1 MSQLQIWLAIA
12 GGVVLIVLVA
22 HNAWNNRK
30 NQPRQADPLITEA
43 EREALVGTM
52 GNHMGTSGS
61 FDDSR
66 HPTEGRSEPGFDD
79 HTSDAAELT
88 DDNPQVQALDARLQA
103 SVSRPILLLDA
114 LIDVIATMELDSPIS
129 GDAALAA
136 LPPTRRVGSKAM
148 ILEGLH
154 VESGEYEAVRAG
166 QRYSAFQMGI
176 QLANRQGA
184 LNDLEFSEFVVK
196 TSAFAEAMGTTPEF
210 PDMLEVISHAR
221 ELDHFASGCDAQLS
235 FTLQALRSAWSTG
248 YVQQCAARMGFVPG
262 VIPGR
267 MVIAASQPGLPPVL
281 VLQFDTRAAMTDDPA
296 SSPIRRFAL
305 SLDVPQVSQDEQP
318 FQRLCEVAMAM
329 AKDMEGQITDDQ
341 GQVVTIQAMARIHH
355 ELEALYGTLAE
366 RDIPAGSPQARRLFS

>member
-114 LIDVIATMELDSPIS
+114 LIDVIASMELDSPIS

-210 PDMLEVISHAR
+210 PDMLEVISYAR

-248 YVQQCAARMGFVPG
+248 YVQNAPHAWALC
-262 VIPGR
+262 
-267 MVIAASQPGLPPVL
+267 PV
-281 VLQFDTRAAMTDDPA
+281 
-296 SSPIRRFAL
+296 
-305 SLDVPQVSQDEQP
+305 
-318 FQRLCEVAMAM
+318 
-329 AKDMEGQITDDQ
+329 
-341 GQVVTIQAMARIHH
+341 
-355 ELEALYGTLAE
+355 
-366 RDIPAGSPQARRLFS
+366 

>member
-43 EREALVGTM
+43 EREALVGSM
-52 GNHMGTSGS
+52 GGGS
-61 FDDSR
+61 ASLGDATHSA
-66 HPTEGRSEPGFDD
+66 EGRNEPGFEDP
-79 HTSDAAELT
+79 SSEPNALT

-103 SVSRPILLLDA
+103 SVSRPVLLLDA

-154 VESGEYEAVRAG
+154 VESGEYEPVRAG

-210 PDMLEVISHAR
+210 
-221 ELDHFASGCDAQLS
+221 
-235 FTLQALRSAWSTG
+235 
-248 YVQQCAARMGFVPG
+248 
-262 VIPGR
+262 
-267 MVIAASQPGLPPVL
+267 
-281 VLQFDTRAAMTDDPA
+281 
-296 SSPIRRFAL
+296 L
-305 SLDVPQVSQDEQP
+305 SL
-318 FQRLCEVAMAM
+318 
-329 AKDMEGQITDDQ
+329 
-341 GQVVTIQAMARIHH
+341 IH
-355 ELEALYGTLAE
+355 
-366 RDIPAGSPQARRLFS
+366 I